1 MMESVRRRGLT
12 ALVFGIALAALSA
25 CGGDGDKTAP
35 TTIPSIGSAYGS
47 ATKVTEIT
55 PGAREI
61 DQDRLELKPRAVT
74 VKVGETIFVKNSE
87 TSLHTFDVN
96 GKNLSGNMKKGDIV
110 AWKGDAPGAYKV
122 TCAFHPQMKATITVE

>member
-47 ATKVTEIT
+47 ATKVTEVT
-55 PGAREI
+55 NGAKEI
-61 DQDRLELKPRAVT
+61 DQDGLEFKPRAVT
-74 VKVGETIFVKNSE
+74 VKVGETLFAKNSE
-87 TSLHTFDVN
+87 TALHTFDVTARGLN
-96 GKNLSGNMKKGDIV
+96 SNPSWSISL
-110 AWKGDAPGAYKV
+110 APGVISV
-122 TCAFHPQMKATITVE
+122 TFAADP